1 MKEIG
6 EHAKSASE
14 MLKAISHEDRLIILC
29 LLNQKEMTVGELLE
43 HTNLSQSA
51 FSQHLKVLREKSLV
65 KTRKQSQTVY
75 YSIKNHDVNRIL
87 ESIYQIYC
95 KQGEAR

>member
-87 ESIYQIYC
+87 ESLYQIYC

>member
-1 MKEIG
+1 MKEI
-6 EHAKSASE
+6 EKHAKSASE
-14 MLKAISHEDRLIILC
+14 MLKAISHEDRLVILC

-43 HTNLSQSA
+43 HTSLSQSA

-65 KTRKQSQTVY
+65 KTRRESQTVY
-75 YSIKNHDVNRIL
+75 YSIKNYDINKIL
-87 ESIYQIYC
+87 ESLYQIYC